1 MKKIILIVFGV
12 FAQMCYSQKTDG
24 ICYDSD
30 FFGVPVKEVEYIRHK
45 NGIVKDRYV
54 RFTEVKNTSP
64 KELIKSM
71 ISAKNN
77 KWVSYNYGKEMKWSQ
92 DQLDRLN
99 GSEKYIELLCEINIV
114 INNVSYSII
123 KVNSFDGNKKPQF
136 LSLVLKKIENRWV
149 VNSDKILSD
158 LNFLIMFTSV
168 DDIDAIFNN
177 TKTNNEKLN
186 GIIKN
191 SWNKKTLDLSKILSE
206 LGSMMLNQEYK
217 SLPTENNNTNSKE
230 GNKKISVI
238 YNYPLSNQKFCYYF
252 SNEISNYKEEE
263 LNSILNFIKSKQVEN
278 LSIVPIHKFS
288 YLRNNKKIDFF
299 KYKIKNAVNGEVF
312 KTEQFVVN
320 NNNVSL
326 LEGKNSIVDNVFE
339 IIRNLKSE
347 AIIQFS
353 NGENKS
359 GFPEINKLKP
369 LVKDANGVINIEK
382 LAKVIKENKST
393 LSKYLEE

>member
-12 FAQMCYSQKTDG
+12 FDQLCYSQKTDG

-45 NGIVKDRYV
+45 NGIVKDRYAS
-54 RFTEVKNTSP
+54 FSEVKNISP

-77 KWVSYNYGKEMKWSQ
+77 KWVSYNYGQEMNWSQ
-92 DQLDRLN
+92 AQLDRLN
-99 GSEKYIELLCEINIV
+99 GSEKYIELLCEINTV
-114 INNVSYSII
+114 INNVNYSII
-123 KVNSFDGNKKPQF
+123 KVNLFDGDKKPQF
-136 LSLVLKKIENRWV
+136 LSLVLKKVENRWV
-149 VNSDKILSD
+149 VNSDKVLSD

-168 DDIDAIFNN
+168 DDIDAVFNN

-206 LGSMMLNQEYK
+206 LGNMMLNQEYK

-230 GNKKISVI
+230 GNKKTSVI

-252 SNEISNYKEEE
+252 SNEISNYNEEE
-263 LNSILNFIKSKQVEN
+263 LNLILNFIKSKQVEKI
-278 LSIVPIHKFS
+278 SIVPIHKFS
-288 YLRNNKKIDFF
+288 YLRNNKKIDVF
-299 KYKIKNAVNGEVF
+299 KYKIKNANGEVF
-312 KTEQFVVN
+312 KAEQFVLN

-326 LEGKNSIVDNVFE
+326 LGGKNSVDDNVFE
-339 IIRNLKSE
+339 IIKNLKSE

-353 NGENKS
+353 NGEDKS
-359 GFPEINKLKP
+359 SFPEINKLKS
-369 LVKDANGVINIEK
+369 LVKDSKGVLNNEK
-382 LAKVIKENKST
+382 LGEIINRNKAS